1 MAKKVGICKNLDC
14 DNYNKPVEIE
24 LGGEFECPLC
34 HQPLKEHVGKKDDP
48 SGKKKVLMI
57 VGGLVVVAAI
67 AIGVMLSMGKSP
79 KENTSVDF
87 PTEEPVAVDST
98 AIEEVPVEETTP
110 EVTGE
115 PEVVE
120 ESTSTTPQVLDGKGT
135 IDLGYGTYH
144 GDLKNGKPHGYG
156 MITYK
161 ERHQIV
167 SSKDFIA
174 NPGDTFEGEFRDGRI
189 CGLGYWEHDGNKTA
203 IKP

>member
-1 MAKKVGICKNLDC
+1 MAKKVGICKNIDC

-57 VGGLVVVAAI
+57 VGGLVVVAAV
-67 AIGVMLSMGKSP
+67 AIGVVLSMGKEP
-79 KENTSVDF
+79 KGDDSVDF
-87 PTEEPVAVDST
+87 PVEESVVVDS
-98 AIEEVPVEETTP
+98 AAVEEVPVEEP
-110 EVTGE
+110 ASESISE
-115 PEVVE
+115 PEATKE
-120 ESTSTTPQVLDGKGT
+120 PEATTPQALDGKGT

-156 MITYK
+156 IITYK

-189 CGLGYWEHDGNKTA
+189 SGLGYWKHDGNQTA

>member
-1 MAKKVGICKNLDC
+1 MAKKVGICKNIDC
-14 DNYNKPVEIE
+14 DNYNKPVEVE
-24 LGGEFECPLC
+24 FGGEFECPLC
-34 HQPLKEHVGKKDDP
+34 HQPLKEHVGKKQDS

-57 VGGLVVVAAI
+57 VGGLVIVAAI
-67 AIGVMLSMGKSP
+67 AIVVVLSMGKEP
-79 KENTSVDF
+79 KGDDSVEF
-87 PTEEPVAVDST
+87 PVEESMVVDST
-98 AIEEVPVEETTP
+98 VMEEVPVEEPAP
-110 EVTGE
+110 EPVGAPESVEE
-115 PEVVE
+115 PEI
-120 ESTSTTPQVLDGKGT
+120 TTPQVLDGKGT

-156 MITYK
+156 TIIYK

-189 CGLGYWEHDGNKTA
+189 SGLGYWKHDGNQTA

>member
-1 MAKKVGICKNLDC
+1 MAKKVGICKNIDC
-14 DNYNKPVEIE
+14 DNYNKPVEVE
-24 LGGEFECPLC
+24 FGGEFECPLC
-34 HQPLKEHVGKKDDP
+34 HQPLKEHVGKKQDS

-57 VGGLVVVAAI
+57 VGGLVIVAAI
-67 AIGVMLSMGKSP
+67 AIVVVLSMGKEP
-79 KENTSVDF
+79 KGDDSVDF
-87 PTEEPVAVDST
+87 PIEESIVVDST
-98 AIEEVPVEETTP
+98 VIVEEPAP
-110 EVTGE
+110 EPVGAPESVEE
-115 PEVVE
+115 PEI
-120 ESTSTTPQVLDGKGT
+120 TTPQVLDGKGT

-156 MITYK
+156 TIIYK

-189 CGLGYWEHDGNKTA
+189 SGLGYWKHDGNQTA